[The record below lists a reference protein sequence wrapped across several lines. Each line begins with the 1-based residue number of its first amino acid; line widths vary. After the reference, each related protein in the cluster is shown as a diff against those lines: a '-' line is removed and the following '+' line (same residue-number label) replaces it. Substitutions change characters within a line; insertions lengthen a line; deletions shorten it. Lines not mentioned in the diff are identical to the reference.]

1 MVVGPT
7 DSGKSTLCRVLCAYA
22 CRVGR
27 CPTFVDVDIGQGEI
41 SIPGT
46 LAATPLDRASLSV
59 EEGYGNATP
68 LAYFYGSVTPSE
80 AVEPYRN
87 YLTRLG
93 DTVTRRLAHDEAARV
108 GGLLVN
114 TMGWVDGGGYD
125 LLLDTVRAFAIDVIV
140 VMGHD
145 RVFARLADDVKAIKF
160 PVPPALAGAAAAG
173 GAAGGAGASASAASA
188 SSSSSATA
196 EAPAASIL
204 GHSITVLKLAR
215 PGGVVERGR
224 EARRDARK
232 ARIREYFYGPARA
245 VGLPPALSPA
255 STTLS
260 FDDVTIVR
268 VGGAAS
274 EAALLPV
281 GKASALD
288 PLRVTPV
295 APSPALLHAVLG
307 VSFAAVDKQVPHV
320 NVAGFVHVSAVNAEA
335 RTLTLLLP
343 CAGALPTRYLVMG
356 SLTWV
361 E

>member
-1 MVVGPT
+1 VGPT

-27 CPTFVDVDIGQGEI
+27 CPTFVDMDIGQGEI
-41 SIPGT
+41 SLPGT

-68 LAYFYGSVTPSE
+68 LAYFYGAVTPGDSM
-80 AVEPYRN
+80 EPYRN

-108 GGLLVN
+108 SGLVVN
-114 TMGWVDGGGYD
+114 TMGWVDAGGYE
-125 LLLDTVRAFAIDVIV
+125 LLLDTARALAVDVIV

-145 RVFARLADDVKAIKF
+145 RVFARLAEDAKTLKF
-160 PVPPALAGAAAAG
+160 PAPAGSAAA
-173 GAAGGAGASASAASA
+173 AASA
-188 SSSSSATA
+188 SSSADQSAGVPAATA
-196 EAPAASIL
+196 L
-204 GHSITVLKLAR
+204 GHPITVLKLAR
-215 PGGVVERGR
+215 PGGVVERSR

-245 VGLPPALSPA
+245 VGQPPALSPHSA
-255 STTLS
+255 TVG
-260 FDDVTIVR
+260 FDEVTIIR

-281 GKASALD
+281 GKSSVLD
-288 PLRVTPV
+288 PLRVTTV
-295 APSPALLHAVLG
+295 APSAALCNQVLG
-307 VSFAAVDKQVPHV
+307 VSFGTVDRQVPHV
-320 NVAGFVHVSAVNAEA
+320 NVAGFVHVTAVNAEA
-335 RTLTLLLP
+335 RTLTLLMP
-343 CAGALPTRYLVMG
+343 CAGALPSRYLVLG
-356 SLTWV
+356 SLSWA